1 MSGDCT
7 NLTGIQRT
15 VLASVPASTRP
26 AFKRLEDVRRVLAV
40 EYGLNGKRTDH
51 AFDFLVD
58 RGLIEITTGFCRRT
72 AAGDDA
78 LLISSGSVG
87 VSVAIAPGV
96 SLTMGGQR

>member
-15 VLASVPASTRP
+15 VLSSVPASTRP

-72 AAGDDA
+72 LSGDEA
-78 LLISSGSVG
+78 LLISGSVG
-87 VSVAIAPGV
+87 VTVPIAPGV
-96 SLTMGGQR
+96 SVTMGGPQP